1 MNIKNLLLLLLLL
14 TGFAACSSDKND
26 NEEID
31 KEKPVLSIQ
40 LKAVGGITKAN
51 ENAHA
56 LPGESDINN
65 YVILIYNNSGEL
77 QSNLSGDNASP
88 VRVDGFEVGD
98 VLQIVAFVN
107 LSDKAKEELNGCT
120 EIGKLK
126 DVIEQIGG
134 QNTSNLTMACTA
146 PQSVTLVSGN
156 NNVEIS
162 IARLASRIQ
171 ISSIRTNFK
180 IANDY
185 TVTINNLSLLQVNES
200 SFLYSNDKVEVA
212 PSAQNEVK
220 AINAPGSEGWELSN
234 SKRLT
239 IVTDGSSPKEGELA
253 MPYAYAFEN
262 TNTDSPTQLLVNAT
276 LRDNNGNEVSTR
288 NFKVTVNA
296 TTAANS
302 YIRRNYIY
310 DLGLTFEDTSFD
322 MAALV
327 VKVTIV
333 PWGKVKQEAEVD

>member
-14 TGFAACSSDKND
+14 TGFVACSSDKND

-31 KEKPVLSIQ
+31 KENPVLSIR
-40 LKAVGGITKAN
+40 LKAVGGITKAVD
-51 ENAHA
+51 AHA
-56 LPGESDINN
+56 LPGESNINN

-77 QSNLSGDNASP
+77 QRNLSGNNASP
-88 VRVDGFEVGD
+88 VVVNDFRVGD
-98 VLQIVAFVN
+98 ALQIVAFVN
-107 LSDKAKEELNGCT
+107 LSNEAKTSVGNCGTIDKLAE
-120 EIGKLK
+120 
-126 DVIEQIGG
+126 VIEQIGG

-146 PQSVTLVSGN
+146 PQSVTLVSGD

-171 ISSIRTNFK
+171 ISSIQTNFK

-200 SFLYSNDKVEVA
+200 SLLYSNGKVEVV
-212 PSAQNEVK
+212 SSTQKDVTK
-220 AINAPGSEGWELSN
+220 TINAPGNGGWELSN
-234 SKRLT
+234 SKRLK

-262 TNTDSPTQLLVNAT
+262 TNTETPTQLLVNAT
-276 LRDNNGNEVSTR
+276 LRDNNGKEVSTR

-296 TTAANS
+296 TAAANS

>member
-1 MNIKNLLLLLLLL
+1 MNIKNLLLLLLLF
-14 TGFAACSSDKND
+14 TGFVACSSDKND

-40 LKAVGGITKAN
+40 LKAVGGKTKAN

-56 LPGESDINN
+56 LPGESEINN
-65 YVILIYNNSGEL
+65 YVILVYNNAGEL
-77 QSNLSGDNASP
+77 LKSISGDNAP
-88 VRVDGFEVGD
+88 AVRVEDFSVGD
-98 VLQIVAFVN
+98 ELQIVAFVN
-107 LSDKAKEELNGCT
+107 LSDDAKLAANACTSIDDLKA
-120 EIGKLK
+120 
-126 DVIEQIGG
+126 VIEKIGG
-134 QNTSNLTMACTA
+134 QNTSNLTMASTS

-156 NNVEIS
+156 NNVEVLIT
-162 IARLASRIQ
+162 RLASRIQ
-171 ISSIRTNFK
+171 ISSIKTNFK

-185 TVTINNLSLLQVNES
+185 TVTINNLRLLQVNES
-200 SFLYSNDKVEVA
+200 SLLYSNAAVEIA
-212 PSAQNEVK
+212 SSPQKEVT

-234 SKRLT
+234 SKRLK
-239 IVTDGSSPKEGELA
+239 IVTDGSNPENGQLA

-262 TNTDSPTQLLVNAT
+262 TNKDQPTQLLVNAT
-276 LRDNNGNEVSTR
+276 LKDNNGNEVSTR
-288 NFKVTVNA
+288 NFKVIVNA
-296 TTAANS
+296 TNAANS